1 MADQTSNV
9 NISTTTTLT
18 TTIQHHT
25 HTTIHTLSYYNT
37 ILAGASRFLVGED
50 ATVRCCLPIRSIH
63 HLFFFPFNNAFTQTF
78 PFITL
83 YSFSLIH
90 LLMYL
95 IVFVFISALCLFV
108 VLSIQICFRFLRF
121 VFPLSFPFSFLSFSP
136 STTRTLLEPFSCSR
150 VLVVKVRSI

>member
-25 HTTIHTLSYYNT
+25 HTTIHTLSYYTT

-63 HLFFFPFNNAFTQTF
+63 PLFFFPFNNAFTQTF

-83 YSFSLIH
+83 YSFLTHSHFIVFNCIRFYFRFMSLSSCPFKF
-90 LLMYL
+90 
-95 IVFVFISALCLFV
+95 VFVFFVLF
-108 VLSIQICFRFLRF
+108 FRFPFLF
-121 VFPLSFPFSFLSFSP
+121 LSFPFRLPRRGHFSNR
-136 STTRTLLEPFSCSR
+136 SL
-150 VLVVKVRSI
+150 VLVSSS